1 MFCVAIRRRLPVVRR
16 IRKLRLLCAP
26 RLIETGLSKVGNSA
40 PNTPLPS
47 PTETE
52 HLVGIVSV
60 EKAMLYTA
68 PNDARASRAYLV
80 RNDTVTVLKQV
91 PTGWAYVD
99 YVNASGK
106 HLLRWSKAEQLT
118 IKP

>member
-1 MFCVAIRRRLPVVRR
+1 M
-16 IRKLRLLCAP
+16 
-26 RLIETGLSKVGNSA
+26 
-40 PNTPLPS
+40 
-47 PTETE
+47 
-52 HLVGIVSV
+52 GIVSV
-60 EKAMLYTA
+60 EKATRFTA
-68 PNDARASRAYLV
+68 PNDARASRAYPG

-91 PTGWAYVD
+91 PTGWAYMD